1 MCIERRYFKIE
12 SKLKTDGE
20 EEKPVFTGKAILFN
34 RETKLCEGI
43 YEKISE
49 KAFEEAIDRD
59 DIRCLFNHDPNFVLG
74 RNKSGTLSLEKRE
87 DGLYF
92 NVIPPNNQWCEDLKE
107 SVKRGDINQCSFAF
121 TVKKDDFKMDE
132 EGGVH
137 RTIMDGKLYDVSI
150 VTYPA
155 YEETLVDVRS
165 KVDEFKRAEKNNI
178 EQNKK
183 IDTFLKERGY
193 TSNARQDEC

>member
-12 SKLKTDGE
+12 SKLEARDQE
-20 EEKPVFTGKAILFN
+20 EAKPVFTGKAILFN
-34 RETKLCEGI
+34 QETNLCEGI

-49 KAFEEAIDRD
+49 KAFEKGLHED

-74 RNKSGTLSLEKRE
+74 RNRSGTLALKKRQ

-92 NVIPPNNQWCEDLKE
+92 SVTPPANQWCEDLKE

-121 TVKKDDFKMDE
+121 AVQKDDFKMDE

-137 RTIMDGKLYDVSI
+137 RTILDGKLYDISI

-155 YEETLVDVRS
+155 YEETLVNVRS
-165 KVDEFKRAEKNNI
+165 KADEFKRAEM
-178 EQNKK
+178 NKEK
-183 IDTFLKERGY
+183 IDKFLKERGI
-193 TSNARQDEC
+193 SEKEDEY